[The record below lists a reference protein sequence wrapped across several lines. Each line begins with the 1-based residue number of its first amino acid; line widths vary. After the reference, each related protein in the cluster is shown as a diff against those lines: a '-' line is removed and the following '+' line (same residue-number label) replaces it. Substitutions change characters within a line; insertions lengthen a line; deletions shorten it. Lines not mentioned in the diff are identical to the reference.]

1 MPESPQEKIKLVPIK
16 EILNEKFYIPEYQR
30 GYRWTSREVTD
41 LLNDIAEFINNG
53 RPGQTYCLQPLV
65 VKRLDASWE
74 VIDGQQRLTTIKIL
88 LDFLDPAIRPKSYE
102 IKYATRNKSE
112 DFLNSVRIRTDEEAK
127 ANIDFYYMR
136 QACKTIEKWFEAKDE
151 GTKSEFFNTLNSD
164 VKFIWYE
171 PADENPIN
179 VFTRLNIGKI
189 PLTDSELIKALFL
202 NQSNFASAAN
212 PAEIRLQQQ
221 EIAAEWDK
229 IENTLQ
235 NDEFWLFIHGT
246 EWHKPTRIDFI
257 FDLAFEQDKL
267 GLKIDKTGVQW
278 QNQFGHDEHRTFRYF
293 YKYFEDNKK
302 DIAANNQG
310 FNLRDNCWRKIKN
323 YFYIFEE
330 WYNNFE
336 LYHYIGFLME
346 QKNKIGDLIEKWEKN
361 NKHDFIGAIK
371 DEIRKAIDG
380 CSNLNKQYESGTPKS
395 KCVPLLLLFN
405 IQTAINQNKKL
416 FESEKYGIGAFYR
429 FPFHLFKKESNKKNG
444 KGWEVEH
451 IASHAGDDLEDLNKQ
466 KIYLASML
474 SSVPNDKLKE
484 QIDKFLS
491 QDKSEKR
498 QYDVSFQDIMA
509 EIESQ
514 DKFIPDDKKDYIW
527 NFTLLDSATN
537 EEYQNAPFPIK
548 RICILAKERGKKVTV
563 QAWNNET
570 RKLDIYEEDGI
581 AFVPVCTRAVFTKT
595 YTHVPDNLGAWTKS
609 DAEAYKKAIYDTLKE
624 FGVTDNEDKELQK

>member
-1 MPESPQEKIKLVPIK
+1 MKMPESPQEKIKLVPIK

-429 FPFHLFKKESNKKNG
+429 FPFHLFKKEGNKKNG

-451 IASHAGDDLEDLNKQ
+451 ISSHAGDDLEDLNKQ

-537 EEYQNAPFPIK
+537 D
-548 RICILAKERGKKVTV
+548 
-563 QAWNNET
+563 NET

-595 YTHVPDNLGAWTKS
+595 YTHVPDNLGAWTQS